1 MRFILSRK
9 RRGPNVT
16 LIALSA
22 FAVGAAAGSVAALLM
37 APANG
42 EETRSYLK
50 KRGRE
55 LAKEAAAR
63 GAEWQ
68 KRVDRVTSSTA
79 TNLRQAGDGMAS
91 RVMDALDGASVSI
104 SR

>member
-1 MRFILSRK
+1 MRFIVQRK
-9 RRGPNVT
+9 RRGPSVT
-16 LIALSA
+16 FIALSA
-22 FAVGAAAGSVAALLM
+22 FVAGAAAGSVAALLM

-42 EETRSYLK
+42 EETRRYIK
-50 KRGRE
+50 RRGRE
-55 LAKEAAAR
+55 LAKEAATR

-68 KRVDRVTSSTA
+68 KRVDRVTSTTA
-79 TNLRQAGDGMAS
+79 ANLRQAGDGMAS